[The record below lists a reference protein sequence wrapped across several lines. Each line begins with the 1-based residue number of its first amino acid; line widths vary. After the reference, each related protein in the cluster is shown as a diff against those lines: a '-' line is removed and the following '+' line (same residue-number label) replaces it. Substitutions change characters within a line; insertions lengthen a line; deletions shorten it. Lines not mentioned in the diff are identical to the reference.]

1 MEYLKGI
8 SETDTCAGQPTR
20 EKLLEEITTL
30 QSVLDNT
37 SSSIFAFD
45 KNFNYIA
52 FNKSHQQSVKMRRGV
67 DIKIGDNYLLM
78 ASMNGGM
85 AGDRIHKI
93 FRRVMAGETVEFIE
107 EFTDPQLYNSSFSTI
122 CNPMYDQ
129 SGQTN
134 GMTVCSQDISEK
146 VALQK
151 EVKDKSRLLNGV
163 LDNLPVIV
171 YEVDPAGIFTRS
183 IGSGLQDLGL
193 QNDELVG
200 KNAFE
205 AFPTTADDLR
215 KGLNGESG
223 QFVTRIEAGG
233 KELVYQSNIFPST
246 GQQGSVTWFA
256 LNITQQSEAETALLE
271 AKQQAEEAILAKQ
284 QFLTNMSH
292 EIRTPMNAVIGMTH
306 LLMQEDP
313 KPGQLEN
320 LNILKFSSE
329 SLLSLIN
336 DILDYSKIQLGK
348 VTLEKIDFN
357 LIELI
362 HSIKQAH
369 HLHAEGKEIFF
380 NINMD
385 ANLPEMLVGDP
396 VRLTQ
401 ILNNLISNALKFT
414 NEGYVIIDLSLKK
427 IVEDLVDISFT
438 ITDTG
443 IGIESDLKDYIFES
457 FTHASADISRHFG
470 GTGLGLSITKR
481 LIELKGGKISVD
493 STLGKGSSFFFD
505 LQFRKSRKKGGYIMP
520 ALVFESLAGFKVLL
534 VEDNEINT
542 IVASKFMKKW
552 DLDIDYA
559 IHGIEALEKIKKNK
573 YDVILMDLQMPKM
586 DGYEA
591 SKAIRDLSGKRFK
604 ELPIIAL
611 TASVLAEINNQVTDA
626 GMNDYISKP
635 FNPMELYSKIAKY
648 VHKR

>member
-8 SETDTCAGQPTR
+8 SEESTHTGQPTR
-20 EKLLEEITTL
+20 RELLEEIAIL
-30 QSVLDNT
+30 QSVLEST
-37 SSSIFAFD
+37 SASIFAFD

-52 FNKSHQQSVKMRRGV
+52 FNKSHQQTVRTGRGI
-67 DIKIGDNYLLM
+67 DLKIGDNYLEI
-78 ASMNGGM
+78 ARMNGGTD
-85 AGDRIHKI
+85 GDKTQKI
-93 FRRVMAGETVEFIE
+93 FKRVMAGETIEVIE
-107 EFTDPQLYNSSFSTI
+107 EFGDLALHRASFSMI
-122 CNPMYDQ
+122 CNPMYDHE
-129 SGQTN
+129 GQVN
-134 GMTVCSQDISEK
+134 GMTVFCQDVSER
-146 VALQK
+146 VALEK
-151 EVKDKSRLLNGV
+151 EVEEKSHLLNGV
-163 LDNLPVIV
+163 LDNLPVIT
-171 YEVDPAGIFTRS
+171 YEVDAEGIFTKS
-183 IGSGLQDLGL
+183 VGSGLQAVGL

-205 AFPTTADDLR
+205 SFPAAAVELQ
-215 KGLNGESG
+215 KALAGKSG
-223 QFVTRIEAGG
+223 QFVSKLDWDGQEY
-233 KELVYQSNIFPST
+233 VYQNNVFPSPD
-246 GQQGSVTWFA
+246 QQGSITGFA
-256 LNITQQSEAETALLE
+256 LNITQQHQAEIALLK
-271 AKQQAEEAILAKQ
+271 AKEKAEQAMLAKQ

-306 LLMQEDP
+306 LLLQEDP
-313 KPGQLEN
+313 KPDQLEN

-336 DILDYSKIQLGK
+336 DILDYSKIELGK

-362 HSIKQAH
+362 NSIKQAH
-369 HLHAEGKEIFF
+369 NLHAEGKEVFF
-380 NINMD
+380 NINID
-385 ANLPEMLVGDP
+385 PKLPEILIGDP

-414 NEGYVIIDLSLKK
+414 NEGYVIVDLSMKK
-427 IVEDLVDISFT
+427 IVDDLVDVSFT

-443 IGIESDLKDYIFES
+443 IGIEPALKDYIFES
-457 FTHASADISRHFG
+457 FTQASADISRRFG
-470 GTGLGLSITKR
+470 GTGLGLAITKR
-481 LIELKGGKISVD
+481 LIELKGGKIYVD

-505 LQFRKSRKKGGYIMP
+505 LQFKKSNKKSGYTMP

-542 IVASKFMKKW
+542 IVAGKFMKKW

-559 IHGIEALEKIKKNK
+559 IHGIEALEKVKKNE
-573 YDVILMDLQMPKM
+573 YDVVLMDLQMPKM

-591 SKAIRDLSGKRFK
+591 STAIRNLSGKRFK

-611 TASVLAEINNQVTDA
+611 TASVLAEINNQVMDA

-648 VHKR
+648 VRKR

>member
-20 EKLLEEITTL
+20 EKLLEEIATL

-37 SSSIFAFD
+37 RASIFAFD

-52 FNKSHQQSVKMRRGV
+52 FNKSHQQRVMMRRGV

-78 ASMNGGM
+78 ASRNGGM
-85 AGDRIHKI
+85 DGDRIHKI
-93 FRRVMAGETVEFIE
+93 FRRVMAGETIEFIE
-107 EFTDPQLYNSSFSTI
+107 EFTDPQLYKASFSMI

-129 SGQTN
+129 SGQTC
-134 GMTVCSQDISEK
+134 GMTVCCQDISEK

-151 EVKDKSRLLNGV
+151 EVKDKNRLLNGV

-171 YEVDPAGIFTRS
+171 YEVDPAGIFTSS

-193 QNDELVG
+193 KNDELVG

-205 AFPTTADDLR
+205 AFPATADDLR

-233 KELVYQSNIFPST
+233 KELVYQSNIFPSP

-271 AKQQAEEAILAKQ
+271 AKQQAEEAVLAKQ

-385 ANLPEMLVGDP
+385 ENLPEMLVGDP

-481 LIELKGGKISVD
+481 LIELKGGKISVE

-505 LQFRKSRKKGGYIMP
+505 LQFRKSRKKSGYIMP

>member
-8 SETDTCAGQPTR
+8 SEESTRTGQPTR
-20 EKLLEEITTL
+20 GELLEEIAIL
-30 QSVLDNT
+30 QSVLEST
-37 SSSIFAFD
+37 SASIFAFD

-52 FNKSHQQSVKMRRGV
+52 FNKSHQQTVRTGRG
-67 DIKIGDNYLLM
+67 IELKIGDNYLEI
-78 ASMNGGM
+78 ARMNGGTD
-85 AGDRIHKI
+85 GDKTQKI
-93 FRRVMAGETVEFIE
+93 FKRVMAGETIEVIE
-107 EFTDPQLYNSSFSTI
+107 EFGDLALHRASFSMI
-122 CNPMYDQ
+122 CNPMYDHE
-129 SGQTN
+129 GQVN
-134 GMTVCSQDISEK
+134 GMTVFCQDVSER
-146 VALQK
+146 VALEK
-151 EVKDKSRLLNGV
+151 EVEEKSHLLNGV
-163 LDNLPVIV
+163 LDNLPVIT
-171 YEVDPAGIFTRS
+171 YEVDAEGIFTKS
-183 IGSGLQDLGL
+183 VGSGLQAVGL

-205 AFPTTADDLR
+205 SFPAAAVELQ
-215 KGLNGESG
+215 KALAGKSG
-223 QFVTRIEAGG
+223 QFVSKLDWDGQEY
-233 KELVYQSNIFPST
+233 VYQNNVFPSPD
-246 GQQGSVTWFA
+246 QQGSITGFA
-256 LNITQQSEAETALLE
+256 LNITQQHQAEIALLK
-271 AKQQAEEAILAKQ
+271 AKEKAEQAMLAKQ

-306 LLMQEDP
+306 LLLQEDP
-313 KPGQLEN
+313 KPDQLEN

-336 DILDYSKIQLGK
+336 DILDYSKIELGK

-362 HSIKQAH
+362 NSIKQAH
-369 HLHAEGKEIFF
+369 NLHAEGKEVFF
-380 NINMD
+380 NINID
-385 ANLPEMLVGDP
+385 PNLPEILIGDP

-414 NEGYVIIDLSLKK
+414 NEGYVIVDLSMKK
-427 IVEDLVDISFT
+427 IIDDLVDISFT

-443 IGIESDLKDYIFES
+443 IGIEPALKDYIFES
-457 FTHASADISRHFG
+457 FTQASADISRRFG
-470 GTGLGLSITKR
+470 GTGLGLAITKR
-481 LIELKGGKISVD
+481 LIELKGGKIYVD

-505 LQFRKSRKKGGYIMP
+505 LQFKKSNKKSGYTMP

-542 IVASKFMKKW
+542 IVAGKFMKKW

-559 IHGIEALEKIKKNK
+559 IHGIEALEKVKKNE
-573 YDVILMDLQMPKM
+573 YDVVLMDLQMPKM

-591 SKAIRDLSGKRFK
+591 STAIRNLSGKRFK

-611 TASVLAEINNQVTDA
+611 TASVLAEINTQVMDA

-648 VHKR
+648 VRKR

>member
-1 MEYLKGI
+1 MEYLQGI
-8 SETDTCAGQPTR
+8 SEADTYTGQPTR
-20 EKLLEEITTL
+20 AKLLEEIAIL
-30 QSVLDNT
+30 QSVLEST
-37 SSSIFAFD
+37 SASIFAFD
-45 KNFNYIA
+45 KNFNYTA
-52 FNKSHQQSVKMRRGV
+52 FNKPHQQAVKMRRGV
-67 DIKIGDNYLLM
+67 DIKIGDNYLDINRM
-78 ASMNGGM
+78 SGRNDGG
-85 AGDRIHKI
+85 KI
-93 FRRVMAGETVEFIE
+93 LEIYKRVMAGETVETVE
-107 EFTDPQLYNSSFSTI
+107 EFGDPKLHQAFFSMS
-122 CNPMYDQ
+122 CNPVYNKK
-129 SGQTN
+129 GQVN
-134 GMTVCSQDISEK
+134 GMTVFCQDISEK

-151 EVKDKSRLLNGV
+151 EVEDKSRLLNGI
-163 LDNLPVIV
+163 LDNLPLIV
-171 YEVDPAGIFTRS
+171 YEVDPTGIFTRS
-183 IGSGLQDLGL
+183 IGSGLEDFGL
-193 QNDELVG
+193 QNDGLVG

-205 AFPTTADDLR
+205 YFPATADDLR
-215 KGLNGESG
+215 KGLTGESG
-223 QFVTRIEAGG
+223 QFITRIEVGG
-233 KELVYQSNIFPST
+233 KELIYQSNILPSP

-256 LNITQQSEAETALLE
+256 LNITQQNEAENALLE
-271 AKQQAEEAILAKQ
+271 AKQQAEEAVLAKQ

-362 HSIKQAH
+362 NSIKQAH

-385 ANLPEMLVGDP
+385 ANLPEMLIGDP

-414 NEGYVIIDLSLKK
+414 NEGYVIVDLSLKK
-427 IVEDLVDISFT
+427 MVGDLVDISFT

-443 IGIESDLKDYIFES
+443 IGIESDLRDYIFES
-457 FTHASADISRHFG
+457 FTQASADISRRFG

-505 LQFRKSRKKGGYIMP
+505 LQFRKSRKKGGYTMP

-542 IVASKFMKKW
+542 IVAGKFMKKW
-552 DLDIDYA
+552 GLDIDYA
-559 IHGIEALEKIKKNK
+559 IHGVEALEKIKKNQ
-573 YDVILMDLQMPKM
+573 YDVVLMDLQMPKM

-591 SKAIRDLSGKRFK
+591 STAIRNLSGKRFK

-611 TASVLAEINNQVTDA
+611 TASVLAEINNQVMDA

-648 VHKR
+648 VRKR